1 MRVLNSLI
9 VPKNVKQGPFEI
21 FHLRSNLKDQ
31 KNERRTHWRL
41 CRLWRQKSH
50 EVEKGGKSQ
59 SDKKSKKGPFCF
71 DMVLYHFLLE
81 TLEAF

>member
-31 KNERRTHWRL
+31 KKT
-41 CRLWRQKSH
+41 
-50 EVEKGGKSQ
+50 KGGPIGGFADFG
-59 SDKKSKKGPFCF
+59 DKNPTKSKKGANLR
-71 DMVLYHFLLE
+71 VTKNRKERTFLL
-81 TLEAF
+81 